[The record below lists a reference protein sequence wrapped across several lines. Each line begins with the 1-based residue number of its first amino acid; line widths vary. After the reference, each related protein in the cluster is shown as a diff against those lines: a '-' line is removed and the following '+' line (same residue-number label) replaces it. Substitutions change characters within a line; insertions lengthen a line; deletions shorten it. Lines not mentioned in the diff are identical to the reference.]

1 MTVNAI
7 NTMLI
12 TLEDFTILPLY
23 AKAKIIDRPQ
33 PKQINGPIGKES
45 RSFFFFNISR
55 VIDTKADANKEK
67 NNEKNTPR
75 NPNKKAKAPNSLISP
90 APKPPL
96 EILDTMNNITTVIT
110 ATKKLPNRLPHASL
124 PYTITSGIRHNNLP
138 AIKIRTNKLTSKME
152 QIDNSKFLYNKV
164 TIKNTK
170 TFNND
175 LINIDFPTI
184 YK

>member
-1 MTVNAI
+1 M
-7 NTMLI
+7 
-12 TLEDFTILPLY
+12 
-23 AKAKIIDRPQ
+23 
-33 PKQINGPIGKES
+33 
-45 RSFFFFNISR
+45 
-55 VIDTKADANKEK
+55 IDTKADANKEK

-138 AIKIRTNKLTSKME
+138 AIKIRTNKLGITENSRSVITTMNKTS
-152 QIDNSKFLYNKV
+152 IP
-164 TIKNTK
+164 
-170 TFNND
+170 ND
-175 LINIDFPTI
+175 ILA
-184 YK
+184 